1 MENMHE
7 HHAQT
12 TYQEDQIQVLE
23 GLEAVRKRPGMYI
36 GTTASSGLH
45 HLVYEIVANSI
56 DEALA
61 GRCDQIRI
69 TLHKDNSVEVEDNGG
84 GIPVGIHPKMGIP
97 TLEVVHTILHA
108 GGKFGTGAYTVSG
121 GLHGVGASVV
131 NALSEKFEVQVSR
144 DGKLYRQCY
153 AYGKPTT
160 KVEQIGETSDTGTRT
175 RFTPDSSIF
184 EEIEFDFEVMVT
196 RYREMAFLNGG
207 VKIVLIDER
216 PEERIEKELFYEGGI
231 VSFVQ
236 YLNKNRDILHE
247 VPIYFQGEK
256 DTSKVEVAIQY
267 NNGYNE
273 SIYTYANNICTTEG
287 GAHLTGFKA
296 AITKVF
302 NDYAR
307 KYNYIREND
316 KNLSGEDVRE
326 GLTCVLSVK
335 LLEPQFEGQTK
346 TKLGNSE
353 IRGLVETVVNTKLT
367 DFLEENPAIARAIL
381 DKSLLAARAR
391 EAARKARELTRRKSA
406 LESTTLPG
414 KLADCQEQNPE
425 LCEIFIVEGDSA
437 GGSAKQGRDRKYQA
451 ILPLWGKMLN
461 VEKAQINKVYDN
473 EKLMPVVT
481 ALGTGL
487 GDEFDNSKLR
497 YYKVIIMA
505 DADVDGSHIRT
516 LLLTFFFRFM
526 KPLVERGHVYI
537 ARPPLYKVSKGKQE
551 FYAYTDRELEKQL
564 NERGWQRSEIAV
576 QRYKGLGEM
585 SAEQLWETTMN
596 PETRQMLRVTLENA
610 FSADEVFTLLMGEK
624 VEPRKEFIQANAKNV
639 TNLDI

>member
-1 MENMHE
+1 M
-7 HHAQT
+7 
-12 TYQEDQIQVLE
+12 
-23 GLEAVRKRPGMYI
+23 
-36 GTTASSGLH
+36 
-45 HLVYEIVANSI
+45 
-56 DEALA
+56 
-61 GRCDQIRI
+61 
-69 TLHKDNSVEVEDNGG
+69 
-84 GIPVGIHPKMGIP
+84 
-97 TLEVVHTILHA
+97 
-108 GGKFGTGAYTVSG
+108 
-121 GLHGVGASVV
+121 

-236 YLNKNRDILHE
+236 YLNKNRDVLHE

-287 GAHLTGFKA
+287 GTHLTGFKA

-326 GLTCVLSVK
+326 GLTCVLSIK

-425 LCEIFIVEGDSA
+425 LCEIFI
-437 GGSAKQGRDRKYQA
+437 GRRFRRRLGETGQRPQVSGHTA
-451 ILPLWGKMLN
+451 
-461 VEKAQINKVYDN
+461 
-473 EKLMPVVT
+473 
-481 ALGTGL
+481 ALGQDAECGKGSDQQGL
-487 GDEFDNSKLR
+487 
-497 YYKVIIMA
+497 
-505 DADVDGSHIRT
+505 
-516 LLLTFFFRFM
+516 
-526 KPLVERGHVYI
+526 
-537 ARPPLYKVSKGKQE
+537 
-551 FYAYTDRELEKQL
+551 
-564 NERGWQRSEIAV
+564 
-576 QRYKGLGEM
+576 
-585 SAEQLWETTMN
+585 
-596 PETRQMLRVTLENA
+596 RQ
-610 FSADEVFTLLMGEK
+610 
-624 VEPRKEFIQANAKNV
+624 
-639 TNLDI
+639 